1 MKKNLH
7 TIGEA
12 ISKNWFKALL
22 IVSLIIVS
30 FGCSTLKTKTNK
42 TTDTNTLRDIKE
54 IETVKS
60 TRKGDTI
67 SYTVLNPILKDT
79 IIYVRNEMKQGSN
92 TLRIRYDQS
101 GKQTIDCISDE
112 IDELKETIRSISEN
126 ENKKEEL
133 RSKVKESFFK
143 PIYFLYLFL
152 GLAFLM
158 LFNKITNKLIN

>member
-1 MKKNLH
+1 MKKNIN
-7 TIGEA
+7 TIVEA
-12 ISKNWFKALL
+12 VSKNWFKALL
-22 IVSLIIVS
+22 ITSLIIVS
-30 FGCSTLKTKTNK
+30 FSCSTLKTKTKK

-54 IETVKS
+54 TETVKS
-60 TRKGDTI
+60 TRKGDTL

-79 IIYVRNEMKQGSN
+79 IIYVRNEKKIGSN

-112 IDELKETIRSISEN
+112 INELKETIRSISEN

-143 PIYFLYLFL
+143 PIFFLYLFL

-158 LFNKITNKLIN
+158 LINKILKRL

>member
-67 SYTVLNPILKDT
+67 SYT
-79 IIYVRNEMKQGSN
+79 
-92 TLRIRYDQS
+92 
-101 GKQTIDCISDE
+101 
-112 IDELKETIRSISEN
+112 IRSISEN